1 MSHKKEAKSAH
12 DAKLAR
18 MGLNKKQKSATSDSY
33 DDMHPYDGVP
43 YIDSGFAGKKPVS
56 KQRFRRGGKVAHL
69 EGMKAKQNLGKAP
82 RKRADGGSASDPIAE
97 MIRREQKRP
106 MNASPSQTES
116 PDVPV
121 RNATTKPMM
130 PRRRFVSPAQSKESI
145 AREYEMHNPNERK
158 DLGSLGTGFARGG
171 VSAGKTPMQRK
182 KIIGAM
188 VARKKKAGLPSAPPA
203 PKSPTMPIDIGAP
216 QRIAPM
222 KRGGKLD
229 HAEWEHSKKDLAED
243 RKLAKKHGMSLEK
256 WEKSELDKKHD
267 RQQSMKGLDKKSR
280 THKAGGGSIRQQFE
294 EEFRKHRDA
303 GDDTFE
309 FMGKTYTTKLAGP
322 SAGGPSTRGKG
333 SPTGQYDVPSSG
345 PKRRYANPIMKDT
358 TIVEG
363 PDDEGNVTSSQVR
376 LPRTKFDAS
385 PGVGPNYRSEQS
397 GQTEAQRTGRA
408 ISDVRNAIRGGSSDE
423 DSMAA
428 IRRARTANRQ
438 AGNRPDEDLLPGS
451 TYQTEKRGGKV
462 QKKCWGGKAEKAE
475 RTKRNTGGRIAK
487 QIGGGL
493 GPLGGAGMSMPPM
506 GQSPANQQMAQQLMQ
521 QFANQ
526 GAMNRSMP
534 PVRPGGGMPNMP
546 RPIRNNGINDA
557 ISGGGM
563 GPRSGVY
570 PMRQSGGRI
579 GRDMGGN
586 IPSANNMSGNGG
598 VQDFANQLAMNAA
611 MRGDL
616 GNPMMENPQQMY
628 PTPVG
633 DMYNKGGRV
642 ARKSGGR
649 TKGKTTVNI
658 MISPQSGGQPPM
670 PMAPQMPMGPAGA
683 PPMAPPPAPP
693 MPGAGAPQIPP
704 QLMAALAGAG
714 GAPGGPGGAPP
725 MPFKKGGRVQQG
737 MPKYQETEFGS
748 GSGLG
753 RLEKRKWPLAK

>member
-1 MSHKKEAKSAH
+1 
-12 DAKLAR
+12 
-18 MGLNKKQKSATSDSY
+18 
-33 DDMHPYDGVP
+33 
-43 YIDSGFAGKKPVS
+43 
-56 KQRFRRGGKVAHL
+56 
-69 EGMKAKQNLGKAP
+69 
-82 RKRADGGSASDPIAE
+82 
-97 MIRREQKRP
+97 
-106 MNASPSQTES
+106 
-116 PDVPV
+116 
-121 RNATTKPMM
+121 
-130 PRRRFVSPAQSKESI
+130 
-145 AREYEMHNPNERK
+145 
-158 DLGSLGTGFARGG
+158 
-171 VSAGKTPMQRK
+171 
-182 KIIGAM
+182 
-188 VARKKKAGLPSAPPA
+188 
-203 PKSPTMPIDIGAP
+203 
-216 QRIAPM
+216 
-222 KRGGKLD
+222 
-229 HAEWEHSKKDLAED
+229 
-243 RKLAKKHGMSLEK
+243 
-256 WEKSELDKKHD
+256 
-267 RQQSMKGLDKKSR
+267 
-280 THKAGGGSIRQQFE
+280 
-294 EEFRKHRDA
+294 
-303 GDDTFE
+303 
-309 FMGKTYTTKLAGP
+309 
-322 SAGGPSTRGKG
+322 
-333 SPTGQYDVPSSG
+333 
-345 PKRRYANPIMKDT
+345 
-358 TIVEG
+358 
-363 PDDEGNVTSSQVR
+363 
-376 LPRTKFDAS
+376 
-385 PGVGPNYRSEQS
+385 
-397 GQTEAQRTGRA
+397 
-408 ISDVRNAIRGGSSDE
+408 
-423 DSMAA
+423 
-428 IRRARTANRQ
+428 
-438 AGNRPDEDLLPGS
+438 
-451 TYQTEKRGGKV
+451 
-462 QKKCWGGKAEKAE
+462 
-475 RTKRNTGGRIAK
+475 
-487 QIGGGL
+487 
-493 GPLGGAGMSMPPM
+493 M

-570 PMRQSGGRI
+570 PMRQGGGRI

-586 IPSANNMSGNGG
+586 IPSANNISGNGG
-598 VQDFANQLAMNAA
+598 IQDFANQLAMNAA
-611 MRGDL
+611 MRGDF

-658 MISPQSGGQPPM
+658 MISPQSGGQPQI